1 MFFFLICPWFFYLYI
16 QKLWFC
22 ILFHFVRL
30 IFFFGQRIKFPHS
43 DRKMT
48 NPESIYREIFCNL
61 HLERLSIEIEWK
73 NWFLCFFAHTLLSLI
88 IIIESMILQKSH
100 FYQMTFVQFV
110 SVNLRHFLS
119 VHQTFTSII
128 IIVFFLRVFCSLCL
142 FPVKK
147 TTTKY
152 KTKLPL

>member
-1 MFFFLICPWFFYLYI
+1 MIFLSLYPEI
-16 QKLWFC
+16 MILYSISFC
-22 ILFHFVRL
+22 STY
-30 IFFFGQRIKFPHS
+30 FFFGQRIKFPHS

-61 HLERLSIEIEWK
+61 HLVRLSIEIEWK

-128 IIVFFLRVFCSLCL
+128 IIVFFLCVFCSLCL